1 MNNNIG
7 IACKITT
14 GKLDAN
20 QAIQNGQYPF
30 YTCAEFPDTID
41 SFAFDDDV
49 VLVAGNNAKGNFHV
63 NRFKGKFNAYQRT
76 YVLTAKKGFDIDFI
90 YYSLKL
96 ELKRLKEKSQ
106 GSQTKFLT
114 MPILQNIGLKNLS
127 ESEQKQI
134 SSVLST
140 LDEKIA
146 LNNQINA
153 TLEQMAKTLY
163 DYWFVQFD
171 FPDDNGKPYKSSGG
185 EMVYNEILKREIPKG
200 WEVDSLAN
208 LSIFIRRGISPIYSE
223 NEQGLLVLNQKC
235 IRNQTINFDFARRD
249 VKNRILDTERYLA
262 KYDILINSTGVGTL
276 GRVAFI
282 KRLPEENVIY
292 DSHVTAVRCNS
303 KIIKPLVLS
312 LAMLRNQS
320 LIETA
325 ANGSTGQV
333 ELSRNFLEELLI
345 IKPNDM
351 IQDKFTVFAAPIFE
365 KVAVNEM
372 ENEHLLNLR
381 DWLLPMLMN
390 GQVTVQ

>member
-200 WEVDSLAN
+200 WEVKKLVEIEKNIVTGKTPPTSNPEFFGDE
-208 LSIFIRRGISPIYSE
+208 IPFITISDIRNNTVIVE
-223 NEQGLLVLNQKC
+223 NEQFLSRKGADYQKGKYLPSGSLCVSCIATVGLIGFTTRKSQTNQ
-235 IRNQTINFDFARRD
+235 Q
-249 VKNRILDTERYLA
+249 
-262 KYDILINSTGVGTL
+262 INSIIFKHGFNRVFLFFALNNYFSVAKAKTGNTFANMNKADFEEINVVYPPIDVL
-276 GRVAFI
+276 KSFQDKVSNQFNLI
-282 KRLPEENVIY
+282 K
-292 DSHVTAVRCNS
+292 
-303 KIIKPLVLS
+303 
-312 LAMLRNQS
+312 NQS
-320 LIETA
+320 KQ
-325 ANGSTGQV
+325 NG
-333 ELSRNFLEELLI
+333 ELT
-345 IKPNDM
+345 K
-351 IQDKFTVFAAPIFE
+351 
-365 KVAVNEM
+365 
-372 ENEHLLNLR
+372 LR

>member
-171 FPDDNGKPYKSSGG
+171 FPDDNGKPYKTSGG
-185 EMVYNEILKREIPKG
+185 EMVYNETLKRDIPKG
-200 WEVDSLAN
+200 WGVKQLNQLITVKDGTHNSPRYVENGYPLVTSKNLFSSGIDFSNTNKISESDFIEINKRSKVDNGDILFSMIGN
-208 LSIFIRRGISPIYSE
+208 IGTIYKVEETDINFAIKNVALFKSSE
-223 NEQGLLVLNQKC
+223 NLELKNYFFQYFHSHDMQSYMKSVISGSIQKFIGLESLRK
-235 IRNQTINFDFARRD
+235 TP
-249 VKNRILDTERYLA
+249 ILFNEEVIKKFQIESEGYFN
-262 KYDILINSTGVGTL
+262 LINNL
-276 GRVAFI
+276 NIQNR
-282 KRLPEENVIY
+282 K
-292 DSHVTAVRCNS
+292 
-303 KIIKPLVLS
+303 
-312 LAMLRNQS
+312 
-320 LIETA
+320 LIE
-325 ANGSTGQV
+325 
-333 ELSRNFLEELLI
+333 
-345 IKPNDM
+345 
-351 IQDKFTVFAAPIFE
+351 
-365 KVAVNEM
+365 
-372 ENEHLLNLR
+372 LR